1 MSKGKVLIEKESDSS
16 ARTPDSIRKN
26 PHGRTNVNVPQGPRT
41 GNTGAHAAKRG
52 EFKAAKAERAP
63 LADVIE
69 RAFGARG
76 LRDKEEINPG
86 LEGVHSDTRVKY
98 KKRK

>member
-1 MSKGKVLIEKESDSS
+1 MSKGKVLINEE
-16 ARTPDSIRKN
+16 KN
-26 PHGRTNVNVPQGPRT
+26 PGSKSVKNQHHRDNVNVPQGPRT

-52 EFKAAKAERAP
+52 AFKTAKAERAP
-63 LADVIE
+63 LADMIE

-76 LRDKEEINPG
+76 TRDKEEINPG

-98 KKRK
+98 KKK